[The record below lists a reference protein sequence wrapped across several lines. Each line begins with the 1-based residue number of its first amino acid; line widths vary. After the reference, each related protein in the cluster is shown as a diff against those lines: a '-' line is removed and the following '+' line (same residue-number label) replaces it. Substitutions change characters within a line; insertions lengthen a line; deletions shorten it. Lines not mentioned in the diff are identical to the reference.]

1 MKSFKLPLYLAFL
14 SLSAVFLFSCGESS
28 GLGEEVDLEPP
39 VISVT
44 QLNCEGLS
52 EPVTSFG
59 GGVYCKK
66 SFTFSG
72 TATDNKSVTA
82 VSSYIKWAGEESF
95 SELKNATLSG
105 SNWTLDVSLENE
117 GVAFIKITAEDSA
130 KNTASKSSKVIT
142 LFVDESAPSASAWY
156 IDRKLSGV
164 TYGLK
169 DLETLK
175 NLDLTEFS
183 NVDASQ
189 NVSFDIRSNFKDTMG
204 IKANSVSIKI
214 LDEDEKEVCT
224 ITNSGTSDYAPE
236 FSITHEALV
245 YGASALSTGKHYLH
259 IVYSAEDVVSV
270 PESNSAVDVE
280 IDGGYFIWWP
290 ESDYPKISSALIETD
305 SSASEIINLNVS
317 DALTVDFFDDDALD
331 EIYCAFLT
339 EEEYKAFSASHTVA
353 DLEEDPTILSG
364 YTNYESYKTSDDRER
379 YHSFNF
385 KAESTP
391 QAMHLLAYVSDKT
404 EAKNVTIKDI
414 PVYVVDQSAPILLIT
429 SPANNTIP
437 AVTMAGDN
445 SSATVTISGEALDS
459 VGCTYL
465 EFVWVPD
472 AVTVSDKTSLA
483 KELLSTIT
491 SEQDHTALLSASPK
505 TYDSGLKIWAVSLGE
520 ASLYESSG
528 LYKQDFSFDV
538 DLFNDFICSGTNE
551 KASDKSFVAKLTR
564 KDGNVTYAE
573 YKLLADTDLPTIV
586 PLSPVGD
593 MQIVSSAS
601 DFTLEFYGKKDS
613 GLSMDPSSYK
623 IELVGYSISGDN
635 PVTLDNGYSKLS
647 GELKTGSLS
656 SGIDTYQ
663 YTLSAKFLENCNNA
677 GIKPKFRFTVADLF
691 GNETSEQYT
700 IYITD
705 LPVLKSISS
714 TSSTLC
720 KLGDEIIINASF
732 SNTVYVD
739 SSISGEA
746 LPYIKLKEI
755 SNSLTG
761 VTAETVVPAY
771 YKSGSGGTTLQF
783 SYTVKEGDVSSGL
796 LVYNESGK
804 GPINING
811 STSTLSESSAIL
823 TSLSDDNNLQ
833 AKKTI
838 QIDGIV
844 PTASSPEIT
853 TTASSSNVNS
863 GITYL
868 REGRKLTVTVNASET
883 IYIQGSP
890 TFVFSVTK
898 ADGTTGTLSLPFT
911 SCSATTITFSKKI
924 ASDDANGSLTYTPSS
939 CISGYETITDA
950 AGNALSL
957 KALSSTSTEAKVIID
972 TNAPATPAIKNSSG
986 SSLVSGK
993 YTAADGITF
1002 TISTSDS
1009 DISSTEYSLDGG
1021 SSWSEYSSDTKLTSS
1036 AQLTARSTDWA
1047 GNVSDYADVIDLD
1060 LGTFPSFS
1068 LECINADGNY
1078 KAGKTLTF
1086 KVSFTSAVIVN
1097 DETAKITISGIND
1110 TDTVGTNNTASI
1122 SSGTSTTG
1130 TTSVTFTY
1138 TIQDP
1143 DQFDLK
1149 VAKGA
1154 VNLSGITDLY
1164 GNKQESATLTSDYE
1178 RSGIHCDGVAP
1189 KVVSMTP
1196 SGTKTTTSDSINV
1209 YTQGNVITLVFSE
1222 EIQKS
1227 SGNITLRQV
1236 AGWAIPPV
1244 LSATD
1249 FNTICNELDSDGK
1262 EYLAMRDSDGSYL
1275 EDAQPDIGLTNAMVP
1290 VLDLYHGRGQYVGP
1304 YKKSMQ
1310 GIKLGTSN
1318 TYVPDT
1324 ETKFVLDF
1332 DIDIWE
1338 TDEEHYFGKTYTTYT
1353 QSDFNKNTAFQ
1364 NGRLKIT
1371 EPNSTSNGSLRTAQG
1386 IRDVLEKAGYHERV
1400 LDVTS
1405 ANVVLASDN
1414 KTVTITFPQGL
1425 CDTSAD
1431 LPYGRE
1437 WELVIEKGAFMDTTG
1452 NEFGAEANGT
1462 IAEADAV
1469 QVTDGSKKQ
1478 LTVGTSVSSDYG
1490 TYSGAWGRAR
1500 ALITDGS
1507 NPLVLIQDGSNDS
1520 FYSDKVAT
1528 PVVRVDR
1535 YSYGFGI
1542 YQSDSSGNKASIIAD
1557 KESTINGTKI
1567 ANGVT
1572 YADAVAPTGYVR
1584 TRIDCET
1591 KSASVSYTKATSSYS
1606 TSSTLTETYNPNGNN
1621 YPLVKLYEPTNP
1633 SSLTS
1638 FSGYTTETVSDKSN
1652 VSLIFAGGNGKYNE
1666 ACKQFIVATATRT
1679 GFTPSNT
1686 GAEGIWQ
1693 TVVCYNPPKKSGTG
1707 GTGVASNG
1715 EGYRN
1720 YYIRGTTG
1728 FGGEPY
1734 ISPFP
1739 LRGGLLGTPYMRA
1752 TYRENN
1758 GTTTTT
1764 PYYWVSYEVLVE
1776 SSFLGR
1782 GSPGTGWTWN
1792 SSGCDQGKMEPGA
1805 LSVIT
1810 GMYLY

>member
-95 SELKNATLSG
+95 SELKNASLSG
-105 SNWTLDVSLENE
+105 NKWTLDVSLESE

-169 DLETLK
+169 DLETLE

-224 ITNSGTSDYAPE
+224 IQNSGTSDYAPE

-339 EEEYKAFSASHTVA
+339 EEDYKAFSASHTVA

-364 YTNYESYKTSDDRER
+364 YTNYESYKTSDDGER
-379 YHSFNF
+379 DHSFNF

-437 AVTMAGDN
+437 AVTMASDN

-472 AVTVSDKTSLA
+472 TIAASGKTSIA
-483 KELLSTIT
+483 QELLSTIT
-491 SEQDHTALLSASPK
+491 SDSDHKALLSASPK

-551 KASDKSFVAKLTR
+551 KACDKSFVAKLTR

-586 PLSPVGD
+586 PLAPVANW
-593 MQIVSSAS
+593 QIVSSAS

-613 GLSMDPSSYK
+613 GLSMDSSSYK

-635 PVTLDNGYSKLS
+635 PVTLANGYSELS
-647 GELKTGSLS
+647 GELKTGLLASNV
-656 SGIDTYQ
+656 DTYQ
-663 YTLSAKFLENCNNA
+663 CTLSAKFLENCNNA

-691 GNETSEQYT
+691 GNKTSEQYT
-700 IYITD
+700 INITN
-705 LPVLKSISS
+705 LPVLNSISS

-746 LPYIKLKEI
+746 LPYIKLKGI

-761 VTAETVVPAY
+761 VTTETVVPAY

-783 SYTVKEGDVSSGL
+783 SYTVQEGDVSSGL

-804 GPINING
+804 GPININR

-823 TSLSDDNNLQ
+823 TSLSDSNNLQ

-853 TTASSSNVNS
+853 TTAASSSNVNP

-890 TFVFSVTK
+890 TFDFSVTK

-911 SCSATTITFSKKI
+911 SCSTTTITFSKKI
-924 ASDDANGSLTYTPSS
+924 ASDDANGALTYTPSS
-939 CISGYETITDA
+939 CITGYDTITDA

-957 KALSSTSTEAKVIID
+957 KALSSAEADAKIIID
-972 TNAPATPAIKNSSG
+972 TKAPEKPTIKDSSG
-986 SSLVSGK
+986 TSLVSGK

-1060 LGTFPSFS
+1060 LGTFPSFT
-1068 LECINADGNY
+1068 LECTNADGNY
-1078 KAGKTLTF
+1078 KAGKILTLKVTFASKVNVAANAGAKIKLSGQNTTDSVGNGSNKGYAYLSSSEKQDSVTSVFFTYEIEDPDEFTLKVEKGNVTLT
-1086 KVSFTSAVIVN
+1086 
-1097 DETAKITISGIND
+1097 
-1110 TDTVGTNNTASI
+1110 
-1122 SSGTSTTG
+1122 
-1130 TTSVTFTY
+1130 
-1138 TIQDP
+1138 
-1143 DQFDLK
+1143 
-1149 VAKGA
+1149 
-1154 VNLSGITDLY
+1154 GITDLY
-1164 GNKQESATLTSDYE
+1164 GNSQTTETLSEDYT
-1178 RSGIHCDGVAP
+1178 RNIKCDGVAP

-1196 SGTKTTTSDSINV
+1196 GGTKTTSGSINV
-1209 YTQGNVITLVFSE
+1209 YTKGNEITLVFSE

-1244 LSATD
+1244 ISGDDFDTILNALSSDTD
-1249 FNTICNELDSDGK
+1249 K
-1262 EYLAMRDSDGSYL
+1262 EYLAIGSSSSSYL
-1275 EDAQPDIGLTNAMVP
+1275 EDMEDVEKGIHYANDN
-1290 VLDLYHGRGQYVGP
+1290 YHGTGQYVGP
-1304 YKKSMQ
+1304 YKKSSQ
-1310 GIKLGTSN
+1310 GLAASSGQFI
-1318 TYVPDT
+1318 PDT
-1324 ETKFVLDF
+1324 STKFVLDF
-1332 DIDIWE
+1332 DMGIWE
-1338 TDEEHYFGKTYTTYT
+1338 TTTEHYFGTTFKSGYAT
-1353 QSDFNKNTAFQ
+1353 TNNTSDKS
-1364 NGRLKIT
+1364 RLKVLSGSSKENLAKIT
-1371 EPNSTSNGSLRTAQG
+1371 VNN
-1386 IRDVLEKAGYHERV
+1386 IRSALENAGYHERV

-1405 ANVVLASDN
+1405 SNVVIGSDN
-1414 KTVTITFPQGL
+1414 KTVKITFPAGL
-1425 CDTSAD
+1425 CDTSDA
-1431 LPYGRE
+1431 LPYGRK
-1437 WELVIEKGAFMDTTG
+1437 WELVIEKGSFMDSTG
-1452 NEFGAEANGT
+1452 NEFGAESNGVL
-1462 IAEADAV
+1462 AEADAV
-1469 QVTDGSKKQ
+1469 QKSGSQ
-1478 LTVGTSVSSDYG
+1478 YTVGTSVSYDYSKYTG
-1490 TYSGAWGRAR
+1490 SWAR
-1500 ALITDGS
+1500 AQSS
-1507 NPLVLIQDGSNDS
+1507 NTSPVVLICNDS
-1520 FYSDKVAT
+1520 NEYFWSDKVAT

-1535 YSYGFGI
+1535 YSYGLGI
-1542 YQSDSSGNKASIIAD
+1542 YQATSEGGQSAYISDDNVPPA
-1557 KESTINGTKI
+1557 
-1567 ANGVT
+1567 
-1572 YADAVAPTGYVR
+1572 GYVR
-1584 TRIDCET
+1584 VRIDCET
-1591 KSASVSYTKATSSYS
+1591 EGATLKYGTKLNTTTAITSASGTATQTDTSTGDYCYSYITATDF
-1606 TSSTLTETYNPNGNN
+1606 
-1621 YPLVKLYEPTNP
+1621 P
-1633 SSLTS
+1633 SSLATS
-1638 FSGYTTETVSDKSN
+1638 VSASTSYTTDSSFAVGNGSYSQSFKAFVIANGTLSGLTDSSSGYEGVFQTVARIYKHTQ
-1652 VSLIFAGGNGKYNE
+1652 GNGTRP
-1666 ACKQFIVATATRT
+1666 TATIDK
-1679 GFTPSNT
+1679 
-1686 GAEGIWQ
+1686 GA
-1693 TVVCYNPPKKSGTG
+1693 
-1707 GTGVASNG
+1707 
-1715 EGYRN
+1715 GYRDFS
-1720 YYIRGTTG
+1720 IRGTTG
-1728 FGGEPY
+1728 WGGEPS
-1734 ISPFP
+1734 ITPFP
-1739 LRGGLLGTPYMRA
+1739 LRDSRNGSPYLRRCFSEYDYN
-1752 TYRENN
+1752 TSSYD
-1758 GTTTTT
+1758 
-1764 PYYWVSYEVLVE
+1764 YYWVSYEVLVGSSVSGYSYGNTGGTYWGYNWSKNWGYLEPGE
-1776 SSFLGR
+1776 SSFI
-1782 GSPGTGWTWN
+1782 
-1792 SSGCDQGKMEPGA
+1792 SGMRCWE
-1805 LSVIT
+1805 S
-1810 GMYLY
+1810 Y